1 MYLKKAL
8 GDLALAAS
16 LITSH
21 RKEAKLKSAST
32 GMKSEYQDR
41 SLQRHIVA
49 FHLALKQ
56 IHLQI
61 KFNDEIVSRMQCPR

>member
-8 GDLALAAS
+8 EDLALAAS

-21 RKEAKLKSAST
+21 RKSASK

-49 FHLALKQ
+49 FHLALRQ

-61 KFNDEIVSRMQCPR
+61 KFNDEIVS